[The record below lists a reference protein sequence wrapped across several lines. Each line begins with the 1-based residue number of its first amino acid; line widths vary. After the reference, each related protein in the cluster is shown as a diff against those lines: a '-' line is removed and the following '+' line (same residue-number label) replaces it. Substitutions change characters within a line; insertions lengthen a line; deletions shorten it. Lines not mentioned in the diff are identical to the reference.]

1 MKDLP
6 KLALSIRQPWAYAI
20 TNIGKDIENR
30 TWRPRTDA
38 PFDICIHA
46 ALGMKRHEMTDAFDF
61 IDKAAP
67 LGSPREALRRQNTVL
82 NDARHGGIVAVATVK
97 DIVTESDSP
106 WFTGPYGWVLDN
118 VRPVD
123 FIPVRGALG
132 LFPWRD
138 RIERFPT
145 AASVLNATQQAD

>member
-1 MKDLP
+1 MTDLP

-20 TNIGKDIENR
+20 MNLGKDIENR
-30 TWRPRTDA
+30 SWRPRSFL

-46 ALGMKRHEMTDAFDF
+46 ALGMKRHEMTDAFEF

-67 LGSPREALRRQNTVL
+67 LASPRDCLRRQNTIL
-82 NDARHGGIVAVATVK
+82 NDARHGGIVAVATVT
-97 DIVTESDSP
+97 DFVTESDSP
-106 WFTGPYGWVLDN
+106 WFTGPYGWVLEN

-138 RIERFPT
+138 RIERST
-145 AASVLNATQQAD
+145 GRASLLTSIQQAD

>member
-1 MKDLP
+1 MNTLP
-6 KLALSIRQPWAYAI
+6 ELALSIRQPWAYAI
-20 TNIGKDIENR
+20 MNLGKDIENR
-30 TWRPRTDA
+30 RWRPRTHT

-46 ALGMKRHEMTDAFDF
+46 ALGVKRHEMTDAFEF

-67 LGSPREALRRQNTVL
+67 MPSPREALRRQNTIL
-82 NDARHGGIVAVATVK
+82 NDARHGGIVAVATVT

-106 WFTGPYGWVLDN
+106 WFTGPYGWVLEN

-138 RIERFPT
+138 RIER
-145 AASVLNATQQAD
+145 AAGVAALMTSAQQSH